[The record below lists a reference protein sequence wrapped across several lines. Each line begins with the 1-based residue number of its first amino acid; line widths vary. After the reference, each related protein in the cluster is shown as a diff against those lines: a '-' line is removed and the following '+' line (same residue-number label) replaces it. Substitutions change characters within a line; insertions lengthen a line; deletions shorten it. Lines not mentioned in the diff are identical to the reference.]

1 MKKIILPALLAISIF
16 SKAQNLPACDSLV
29 IACCTFDSLG
39 VNTITIYADNH
50 SSVLFDYPGFVLFN
64 AAMDTIAKE
73 TVQYFGIGTGFQPHT
88 MDIVAPL
95 VLPFSGKLNLYTGF
109 HTFLACSFPYQIA
122 DTATGVLEHDGMNR
136 VEVYPNPAV
145 SSVTITLPGFTAE
158 QDLEVAVCDVT
169 GREVLRTKFD
179 LSPMKVE
186 LKGLSEGMY
195 VLKIIDAQD
204 EVKVSR
210 KVIVGPH

>member
-1 MKKIILPALLAISIF
+1 
-16 SKAQNLPACDSLV
+16 
-29 IACCTFDSLG
+29 
-39 VNTITIYADNH
+39 
-50 SSVLFDYPGFVLFN
+50 
-64 AAMDTIAKE
+64 
-73 TVQYFGIGTGFQPHT
+73 
-88 MDIVAPL
+88 
-95 VLPFSGKLNLYTGF
+95 
-109 HTFLACSFPYQIA
+109 
-122 DTATGVLEHDGMNR
+122 
-136 VEVYPNPAV
+136 V